1 MFDDF
6 VVQTGYVF
14 MPVDMVMLC
23 SVSFRL
29 RSDVGDRG
37 PVSFGLRS
45 DVGDVGP
52 SQLRTSVRCLSQ
64 LRTSVRCPSQLR
76 TRFDVGDEDPSQL
89 RTSVRCRG
97 QGPG

>member
-1 MFDDF
+1 MFDAF

-14 MPVDMVMLC
+14 MPVDMFMLC
-23 SVSFRL
+23 SVSFGL

-52 SQLRTSVRCLSQ
+52 SQLRTFGPMSQ
-64 LRTSVRCPSQLR
+64 SASD
-76 TRFDVGDEDPSQL
+76 F
-89 RTSVRCRG
+89 
-97 QGPG
+97 GPMS